1 MRTSISQCVYVYLN
15 TFEWQNCVMIV
26 TVVNRGITL
35 QLSDRQEV
43 VEYLHLMG
51 YGQAIPL
58 PDGTYQVE
66 KQGMDVPAVIRI

>member
-1 MRTSISQCVYVYLN
+1 
-15 TFEWQNCVMIV
+15 MIV

-35 QLSDRQEV
+35 QLSNRQEV
-43 VEYLHLMG
+43 VEDLRLMG
-51 YGQAIPL
+51 YGKAIPL